1 MYGHVGFS
9 TKCEEFVSH
18 THSHQKAYTMEEA
31 LKTKVDKMTQPVAIS
46 QPSSLTILDRQG

>member
-18 THSHQKAYTMEEA
+18 IHSHQKAYTMEEA